1 MIDRR
6 RWLWAA
12 LGLSAATFGWAA
24 KAQPSSP
31 VAATAR
37 GARATP
43 AAACAERQGDSGAR
57 SASLLA
63 AEDRLLQAEARRDV
77 KGIAEGFASEA
88 VFMHA
93 NGMRETKSEYIEA
106 VRSGAL
112 PYRSITISDRFAK
125 VAGDLG
131 VTRGTMRLVVG
142 DMHLGGTY
150 LAVYIMRDGRWQMLD
165 WQSTPEYRGSSR

>member
-1 MIDRR
+1 MIGKRK
-6 RWLWAA
+6 WLWAA
-12 LGLSAATFGWAA
+12 FGLSAAALQWAA
-24 KAQPSSP
+24 NAQPPSSAVY
-31 VAATAR
+31 VAHDARAAPAR
-37 GARATP
+37 GVT
-43 AAACAERQGDSGAR
+43 ERQHDSGAR
-57 SASLLA
+57 TASLLA
-63 AEDRLLQAEARRDV
+63 AEDRLLRAEAQRDV
-77 KGIAEGFASEA
+77 KGIAEGFANEA

-112 PYRSITISDRFAK
+112 PYRSIAISDR
-125 VAGDLG
+125 VARVSGDLG

-165 WQSTPEYRGSSR
+165 WQSTPQYRGSFR